1 MCRSFLLLFFLW
13 FSSLT
18 IQAQTTSS
26 PVPAPVKHDF
36 EGILSFLSS
45 DWMEGRETGTR
56 GASMAADYIASMM
69 QLSGLMPSGDL
80 EIKSS
85 QGSPEKPAQTFF
97 QSFKMVRCHV
107 EKSSL
112 ELIRDAEKGEPVI
125 MFAPGTDFIVDP
137 VPFGREAEAAVVF
150 AGYGIEAPAKGYNDY
165 TGTDVR
171 NKVVVVVDGYPGHA
185 DTTSLAWKKLGR
197 SFEDD
202 YATIRKKLKLAERH
216 GAAAVVFI
224 DPHVLNSKINEPT
237 SGDREDENFR
247 HYLPGDTGKLK
258 IPCFT
263 LGADAILQLLD
274 GTGIDLSGFE
284 KKAASDLLTA
294 SRSMQDKKLR
304 FSVAVRSE
312 EVMIR
317 NVIGM
322 IQGIDTTRNIIIGG
336 HYDHLGVRKGQVF
349 NGADDN
355 ASGVAGMLALAKAWS
370 SHPGKPP
377 CNIIFAAWIGE
388 ERGKLGSTWFAMHS
402 RLVPRQ
408 VSLVINMDMISRS
421 APEDTG
427 RIGLSI
433 GTMTVNEDL
442 RSLAKNVNSK
452 LAHPFVLELWDVT
465 GASGSDYRP
474 FSDRKVPI
482 LTFHAGFPDEYHT
495 PLDDFERVDLHKM
508 EQILKIVN
516 DCLWETLKKPPEREK
531 NR

>member
-1 MCRSFLLLFFLW
+1 MGKSFLFLFSIWL
-13 FSSLT
+13 SVLT
-18 IQAQTTSS
+18 LHAQTTSS
-26 PVPAPVKHDF
+26 PVPAPLKHDF

-56 GASMAADYIASMM
+56 GALMAADYIASMM
-69 QLSGLMPSGDL
+69 QLNGLTPYGDA
-80 EIKSS
+80 EIKNITGSS
-85 QGSPEKPAQTFF
+85 VNPAQTFF
-97 QSFKMVRCHV
+97 QSFKIIRCRV

-112 ELIRDAEKGEPVI
+112 ELIRSSSEGEPVI
-125 MFAPGTDFIVDP
+125 IFAPGTDFIVDP
-137 VPFGREAEAAVVF
+137 IPFGREAEAPVVF
-150 AGYGIEAPAKGYNDY
+150 AGYGIEAPDMGYNDY
-165 TGTDVR
+165 AGTDVR

-202 YATIRKKLKLAERH
+202 YATIKKKLKLAEKH
-216 GAAAVVFI
+216 GAAAVVFV
-224 DPHVLNSKINEPT
+224 DPDVVNSNINEPT
-237 SGDREDENFR
+237 SEDGAFENPR
-247 HYLPGDTGKLK
+247 HFLPGDTGKLK

-263 LGADAILQLLD
+263 LGTDAILQLLN
-274 GTGIDLSGFE
+274 GTGIDLPGFE
-284 KKAASDLLTA
+284 KNAARDFLPA
-294 SRSMQDKKLR
+294 SRPMQGKKLR
-304 FSVAVRSE
+304 FSVTVSSE

-322 IQGIDTTRNIIIGG
+322 IQGSDTTRNIIIGG

-370 SHPGKPP
+370 SHPGKPS

-388 ERGKLGSTWFAMHS
+388 ERGKLGSSYFAMHS

-433 GTMTVNEDL
+433 GTMTVNKDL

-452 LAHPFVLELWDVT
+452 LEHPFVLELWDVT

-495 PLDDFERVDLHKM
+495 PLDDFARVDFHKM

-516 DCLWETLKKPPEREK
+516 DCLWEALKNPPERE
-531 NR
+531 

>member
-1 MCRSFLLLFFLW
+1 MGRSFLFLFFIW
-13 FSSLT
+13 VSALT
-18 IQAQTTSS
+18 LQAQPASS
-26 PVPAPVKHDF
+26 PVPAPLTHDF

-45 DWMEGRETGTR
+45 DWMEGRETGAR

-69 QLSGLMPSGDL
+69 QLNGLMPSGDP

-85 QGSPEKPAQTFF
+85 PGSPVTHAQSFF
-97 QSFKMVRCHV
+97 QSFKMIRCRV

-112 ELIRDAEKGEPVI
+112 ELIRNSSEGEPVI
-125 MFAPGTDFIVDP
+125 IFSPGADFIVDP
-137 VPFGREAEAAVVF
+137 VPFGREAEAQVVF
-150 AGYGIEAPAKGYNDY
+150 AGYGIEAPDKGYDDY
-165 TGTDVR
+165 AGTDVR
-171 NKVVVVVDGYPGHA
+171 NRAIVVIDGYPGHA
-185 DTTSLAWKKLGR
+185 DTASPAWKKLGR

-202 YATIRKKLKLAERH
+202 YATLKKKLKLAERH
-216 GAAAVVFI
+216 GAAAVIFV
-224 DPHVLNSKINEPT
+224 DPDVLNINMNEPI
-237 SGDREDENFR
+237 SGDEDDENPR

-263 LGADAILQLLD
+263 MGTDAILQLME
-274 GTGIDLSGFE
+274 GSGIDLPGFE
-284 KKAASDLLTA
+284 KKAASDLFPA
-294 SRSMQDKKLR
+294 SRPMQGKKLR
-304 FSVAVRSE
+304 FSVTVRSE

-322 IQGIDTTRNIIIGG
+322 IRGVDTTRNIIIGG
-336 HYDHLGVRKGQVF
+336 HYDHLGIRKGQVF

-370 SHPGKPP
+370 SHPEKPP

-388 ERGKLGSTWFAMHS
+388 ERGKLGSSWFAMHS

-421 APEDTG
+421 APEDTD

-452 LAHPFVLELWDVT
+452 LERPFVLELWDVT

-495 PLDDFERVDLHKM
+495 PLDDFARVDFHKM

-516 DCLWETLKKPPEREK
+516 DCLWETLNNPPVREK
-531 NR
+531 NK

>member
-1 MCRSFLLLFFLW
+1 MILKGSFHSFPPTGW
-13 FSSLT
+13 KVVK
-18 IQAQTTSS
+18 QVHRAPQWPQTN
-26 PVPAPVKHDF
+26 
-36 EGILSFLSS
+36 
-45 DWMEGRETGTR
+45 
-56 GASMAADYIASMM
+56 IASMM
-69 QLSGLMPSGDL
+69 QLNGLTPYGDA
-80 EIKSS
+80 EIKGIP
-85 QGSPEKPAQTFF
+85 GSRVNATQTFF
-97 QSFKMVRCHV
+97 QSFKMIRCHV

-112 ELIRDAEKGEPVI
+112 ELIRNPSAGEPVI

-137 VPFGREAEAAVVF
+137 VPFGREAEAPVIF
-150 AGYGIEAPAKGYNDY
+150 AGYGIEAPGKGYNDY

-171 NKVVVVVDGYPGHA
+171 NKVVVIVDGYPGHT

-202 YATIRKKLKLAERH
+202 YATIKKKLKLAERH
-216 GAAAVVFI
+216 GAAAVVFV
-224 DPHVLNSKINEPT
+224 DPHVLNSNINEPT
-237 SGDREDENFR
+237 SGDGDDENPR
-247 HYLPGDTGKLK
+247 HYLPGDTGQLK

-263 LGADAILQLLD
+263 MGTDAIMQLLD
-274 GTGIDLSGFE
+274 GTGIDLPEFE
-284 KKAASDLLTA
+284 KKAARDLLIA
-294 SRSMQDKKLR
+294 SGPIQGKKLR
-304 FSVAVRSE
+304 FSVTVRSE
-312 EVMIR
+312 EVIIR

-370 SHPGKPP
+370 SYPGKPS
-377 CNIIFAAWIGE
+377 CNILFAAWIGE
-388 ERGKLGSTWFAMHS
+388 ERGKLGSTYFAMHS

-427 RIGLSI
+427 RIGVSI
-433 GTMTVNEDL
+433 GTMTLNEDL

-452 LAHPFVLELWDVT
+452 LEHPFVLELWDVT

-495 PLDDFERVDLHKM
+495 PLDDFARIDSHKM

-516 DCLWETLKKPPEREK
+516 ECLWETLKNPPVRE
-531 NR
+531 

>member
-1 MCRSFLLLFFLW
+1 
-13 FSSLT
+13 
-18 IQAQTTSS
+18 
-26 PVPAPVKHDF
+26 
-36 EGILSFLSS
+36 
-45 DWMEGRETGTR
+45 MEGRETGTR

-69 QLSGLMPSGDL
+69 QFSRLMPSGDL
-80 EIKSS
+80 EIKSNPE
-85 QGSPEKPAQTFF
+85 SPINPAQSFF
-97 QSFKMVRCHV
+97 QSFKMIRCRV
-107 EKSSL
+107 EKSFL
-112 ELIRDAEKGEPVI
+112 ELIRNSSEGEPVI
-125 MFAPGTDFIVDP
+125 IFARGTDFIVDP
-137 VPFGREAEAAVVF
+137 VPFGREAEAPVVF
-150 AGYGIEAPAKGYNDY
+150 AGYGIEAPGKGYNDY
-165 TGTDVR
+165 AGIDVR

-185 DTTSLAWKKLGR
+185 DTTSFAWKKLGR

-216 GAAAVVFI
+216 GVAAVVFV
-224 DPHVLNSKINEPT
+224 DPDVFNSKINEPR
-237 SGDREDENFR
+237 SGDGDYENFR

-258 IPCFT
+258 TPCFT
-263 LGADAILQLLD
+263 LGTDAILQLLD
-274 GTGIDLSGFE
+274 GTGIDLPGFE
-284 KKAASDLLTA
+284 KKAARDLLPA
-294 SRSMQDKKLR
+294 SRPIQSKKLR
-304 FSVAVRSE
+304 FSVTVSSE
-312 EVMIR
+312 EVPIR

-442 RSLAKNVNSK
+442 RSLAKNVNLK
-452 LAHPFVLELWDVT
+452 LDHPFVLELWDVT
-465 GASGSDYRP
+465 GATGSDYRP

-495 PLDDFERVDLHKM
+495 PLDDFARSDLHKM

-516 DCLWETLKKPPEREK
+516 DCLSEALKNPPER
-531 NR
+531 

>member
-1 MCRSFLLLFFLW
+1 MGRFFLFLFFTW
-13 FSSLT
+13 FAALT
-18 IQAQTTSS
+18 VKAQTTTA
-26 PVPAPVKHDF
+26 PVPPPLKHDF

-69 QLSGLMPSGDL
+69 QLNGLNPYGEA

-85 QGSPEKPAQTFF
+85 QGSMVNPGRSFF
-97 QSFKMVRCHV
+97 QHFKMIRCHV

-112 ELIRDAEKGEPVI
+112 ELIRHTAEGEPVI
-125 MFAPGTDFIVDP
+125 MFASGTDFIVDP
-137 VPFGREAEAAVVF
+137 VPLGREAEASVVF
-150 AGYGIEAPAKGYNDY
+150 AGYGIEAPGKGYNDY
-165 TGTDVR
+165 KGIDVR
-171 NKVVVVVDGYPGHA
+171 NKVVVIVNGYPGHA
-185 DTTSLAWKKLGR
+185 DTTSMAWKKLGIA
-197 SFEDD
+197 FEDD
-202 YATIRKKLKLAERH
+202 FATIKKKLKHAEKN

-224 DPHVLNSKINEPT
+224 DPKVLNSKINELT
-237 SGDREDENFR
+237 SGDGDDENFR
-247 HYLPGDTGKLK
+247 HYLPGDTGRLN

-263 LGADAILQLLD
+263 LGTDAILQLLD
-274 GTGIDLSGFE
+274 GTGIDLPGFE
-284 KKAASDLLTA
+284 KKAASELLTA
-294 SRSMQDKKLR
+294 SGPMPGKKLR
-304 FSVAVRSE
+304 FSVTVSSE
-312 EVMIR
+312 ELMIR

-322 IQGIDTTRNIIIGG
+322 IQGTDTTRNIIIGG
-336 HYDHLGVRKGQVF
+336 HYDHLGVRKGEIF

-355 ASGVAGMLALAKAWS
+355 ASGVAGMLALANAWS
-370 SHPGKPP
+370 SHPGPPP
-377 CNIIFAAWIGE
+377 CNIIFAAWMGE
-388 ERGKLGSTWFAMHS
+388 ERGKLGSAYFAMHS

-452 LAHPFVLELWDVT
+452 LEHPFVLELWDVT

-495 PLDDFERVDLHKM
+495 PLDDFARVDFHKM

-516 DCLWETLKKPPEREK
+516 ECLWETLNNPPMRKK
-531 NR
+531 

>member
-1 MCRSFLLLFFLW
+1 M
-13 FSSLT
+13 
-18 IQAQTTSS
+18 
-26 PVPAPVKHDF
+26 
-36 EGILSFLSS
+36 
-45 DWMEGRETGTR
+45 
-56 GASMAADYIASMM
+56 ASDYIASMM
-69 QLSGLMPSGDL
+69 QLNGLLPCGDL
-80 EIKSS
+80 EIKSNP
-85 QGSPEKPAQTFF
+85 GSPVNPAQTFF
-97 QSFKMVRCHV
+97 QTFKMVRCHV

-112 ELIRDAEKGEPVI
+112 ELIRNDAVEEPVI
-125 MFAPGTDFIVDP
+125 IFAQGTDFIVDP
-137 VPFGREAEAAVVF
+137 VPFGRETEAAVIFV
-150 AGYGIEAPAKGYNDY
+150 GYGIEAPGKGYNDY
-165 TGTDVR
+165 AGKDVR
-171 NKVVVVVDGYPGHA
+171 NRIVMIVDGYPGHA
-185 DTTSLAWKKLGR
+185 DTTSAAWKKLGR

-202 YATIRKKLKLAERH
+202 FATIRQKLKLAERH
-216 GAAAVVFI
+216 GAAAVVFVY
-224 DPHVLNSKINEPT
+224 PHVLNSKINEPI
-237 SGDREDENFR
+237 SGEGDDENPR
-247 HYLPGDTGKLK
+247 HYLPGDTGRLN

-263 LGADAILQLLD
+263 LGTDAILQLLD
-274 GTGIDLSGFE
+274 GTGIDLPGFE
-284 KKAASDLLTA
+284 KKSARDLLTA
-294 SRSMQDKKLR
+294 SGPMQGKKLR
-304 FSVAVRSE
+304 FSVSVRSE

-336 HYDHLGVRKGQVF
+336 HYDHLGVRNGQVF

-388 ERGKLGSTWFAMHS
+388 ERGKLGSTYFAMHS

-433 GTMTVNEDL
+433 GTRTINEDL
-442 RSLAKNVNSK
+442 RSLAKNINSK
-452 LAHPFVLELWDVT
+452 LEHPFVLELWDVT

-495 PLDDFERVDLHKM
+495 PLDDFARVDLHKM

-516 DCLWETLKKPPEREK
+516 DCLWETLKNPPAR
-531 NR
+531 